1 MSAAATKPA
10 IYLAIGTFLG
20 FLLGLVVMIAVQST
34 DTSESY
40 ADHQERTQPQHRPQ
54 RPAQSQPKGG
64 QTDRS
69 PHGQQQPAHGA
80 QGADRAQQSFAKV
93 HFMKKF
99 VSALTERPENMFPNP
114 EYQPLVKEGGSP
126 IVCANCHDPAKL
138 NMEAMKKN
146 DPGHEAVEPFR
157 RMRRGFMI
165 PLMEKWVD
173 RLNKRNA
180 ANLRKAVACT
190 DCHLFDPRDDR
201 TRFSVLPPLMI
212 RFVKALKA
220 RPTNQNP
227 AANWK
232 PLLKD
237 PNTPAM
243 LCSVCHGDS
252 GKRMEQSVGQFDK
265 PPPKEYAQNKAFM
278 VNLMERWVERLNRE
292 AKPYLVKAVVCLD
305 CHDSDPRQ

>member
-10 IYLAIGTFLG
+10 IYLAIGAFLG
-20 FLLGLVVMIAVQST
+20 FLLGMVVMTAVQST
-34 DTSESY
+34 DTSVGY
-40 ADHQERTQPQHRPQ
+40 AEQQERTQPQ
-54 RPAQSQPKGG
+54 RPAQSPARSGKSDPHAQPPAG
-64 QTDRS
+64 
-69 PHGQQQPAHGA
+69 HGGA

-99 VSALTERPENMFPNP
+99 VRALSEQPENMFPNP

-126 IVCANCHDPAKL
+126 IVCANCHDPKSL
-138 NMEAMKKN
+138 NLDAMQKN

-157 RMRRGFMI
+157 RARRGFMI
-165 PLMEKWVD
+165 PLMEKWVA

-190 DCHLFDPRDDR
+190 DCHLFDPRDDQ
-201 TRFSVLPPLMI
+201 TRNSVLPPLMV
-212 RFVKALKA
+212 RFVKALKE
-220 RPTNQNP
+220 RPTNRNP

-237 PNTPAM
+237 PSTPSM
-243 LCSVCHGDS
+243 LCSVCHGNP
-252 GKRMEQSVGQFDK
+252 GKRMEQTVARSDT
-265 PPPKEYAQNKAFM
+265 PPLKEYAQNKAFM
-278 VNLMERWVERLNRE
+278 ANLMERWVERLNRE

-305 CHDSDPRQ
+305 CHDSDPRD